1 VTQQYVQRRRREILD
16 AAWACFAR
24 DGFHATTMD
33 DVIATAGVS
42 SSVVYRWFRG
52 KDELVAACVA
62 EAVQGGVD
70 ELELTLRVDPPVP
83 LADAVERVVTAML
96 ARTVRGDQD
105 LSALAIQAWTEALR
119 IADIHDLVGSL
130 YGRIRAGLA
139 DLIRRHVAA
148 GTAPPEIDPEAAAQP
163 LFALI
168 PGFLVQRLLLGAE
181 DPHDYA
187 RAAASVLR
195 V

>member
-181 DPHDYA
+181 DPHNYA

>member
-33 DVIATAGVS
+33 EVIAAAGVS

>member
-1 VTQQYVQRRRREILD
+1 MTQQYVQRRRREILD

>member
-16 AAWACFAR
+16 AAWTCFAR

-70 ELELTLRVDPPVP
+70 ELQLTLCVDPPVP
-83 LADAVERVVTAML
+83 LSEAVERVVSAML
-96 ARTVRGDQD
+96 ARTARGDQD

-119 IADIHDLVGSL
+119 NADIHHLVGSL
-130 YGRIRAGLA
+130 YGQIRAGLA
-139 DLIRRHVAA
+139 ELIRRHLAA

-168 PGFLVQRLLLGAE
+168 PGFLVQRLLLGA
-181 DPHDYA
+181 DHPHDYA
-187 RAAASVLR
+187 RAAAALLR

>member
-1 VTQQYVQRRRREILD
+1 MTQQYVQRRRREILD

-181 DPHDYA
+181 DPHNYA